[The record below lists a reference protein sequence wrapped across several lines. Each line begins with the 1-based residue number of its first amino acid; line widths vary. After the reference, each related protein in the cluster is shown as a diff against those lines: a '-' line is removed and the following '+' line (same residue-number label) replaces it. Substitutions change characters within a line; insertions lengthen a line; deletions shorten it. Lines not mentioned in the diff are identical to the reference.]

1 MLYCP
6 HETKFN
12 VNENLLN
19 EEELAYLYNVLL
31 DDFDGQT
38 KVCLLLLYV
47 DEKWDDNNFEDC
59 TTKIN
64 YLSEFKL
71 NNNIS
76 RYAEN
81 KINLK
86 GF

>member
-1 MLYCP
+1 MIDDIIYIIDLEGPKNKISLIENKLLGTKYDNKSLEYNLKLYALLP

-38 KVCLLLLYV
+38 KVCILLL
-47 DEKWDDNNFEDC
+47 
-59 TTKIN
+59 
-64 YLSEFKL
+64 
-71 NNNIS
+71 
-76 RYAEN
+76 
-81 KINLK
+81 
-86 GF
+86 